1 MANRSSRWKY
11 IRALAWERD
20 RKAHAV
26 CGICGQPI
34 DYMLE
39 PSSCDLAYEPDHIA
53 TFAKHPEKELD
64 LQNIRASHRKCNRAR
79 GAVGPLDSGIGA
91 RSRIW

>member
-1 MANRSSRWKY
+1 MSRSSRWRY
-11 IRALAWERD
+11 VRQACWERD

-39 PSSCDLAYEPDHIA
+39 PSSCDAAYEPDHIVP
-53 TFAKHPEKELD
+53 FSKDKSKELD
-64 LQNIRASHRKCNRAR
+64 MNNIRASHRSCNRNR
-79 GAVGPLDSGIGA
+79 GTASGIDTAIGQQ
-91 RSRIW
+91 SRLW